1 MARLFEAS
9 INAANRFIYIENQ
22 FASATEIAETL
33 ARRMADVPALRV
45 LIVTPK
51 AHSSWLESQAMQGGR
66 GGFIRPFVS
75 RRRRRSAAH
84 SLSRRCKTR
93 HRRRR

>member
-9 INAANRFIYIENQ
+9 ISSGNRFIYIENQ
-22 FASATEIAETL
+22 FTSAHRDR
-33 ARRMADVPALRV
+33 ARRWRSGWPDVPSLQV

-66 GGFIRPFVS
+66 GGFIGPFV
-75 RRRRRSAAH
+75 AAGVTDRLRILYP
-84 SLSRRCKTR
+84 SVK
-93 HRRRR
+93 